1 MCKVWRLYINR
12 KILLQT
18 PENLNFRK
26 SLKKHIVYAGK
37 LLWRKTFFRFDTLPR
52 HFASTLCLG
61 TSALRAEVPRWFCS
75 PPGPS
80 GLEARKTA
88 AVRLPAHWY
97 ICVSISY
104 YEFKVFS
111 KVHISETVNDR
122 NLSFVL
128 PALILLK
135 SICTNFQGRILILKW
150 FFKHVKLT
158 IFANSTILSITAAGK
173 FYRTWRLHVSW
184 QF

>member
-1 MCKVWRLYINR
+1 MCRKRLY
-12 KILLQT
+12 LLRFLRSQAYNF
-18 PENLNFRK
+18 PE
-26 SLKKHIVYAGK
+26 I
-37 LLWRKTFFRFDTLPR
+37 
-52 HFASTLCLG
+52 AST
-61 TSALRAEVPRWFCS
+61 P
-75 PPGPS
+75 
-80 GLEARKTA
+80 
-88 AVRLPAHWY
+88 Y

-135 SICTNFQGRILILKW
+135 SMCKNFQGRILILKW

-173 FYRTWRLHVSW
+173 FQQTLHLHVSW
-184 QF
+184 QFSGYGGTFMIQESVNIFKSSMLTNLLSLGFAARLRRDNSAHTLALRASVCA